1 MLEHKI
7 RRAGDVTIV
16 DLEGRIS
23 LTDALWAASG
33 TVLGEVVRGLVK
45 NGERKILLNLDKVT
59 YVDSSGIGELTGA
72 LASVQRQGGQLKL
85 SNPSSRVTDLL
96 RITRLDT
103 LFEVMDSED
112 SAVRSFAAPFAA
124 AG

>member
-7 RRAGDVTIV
+7 RRTGDVTIV

-23 LTDALWAASG
+23 LTDALWAGSG
-33 TVLGEVVRGLVK
+33 SVLGEVVRGLVK

-85 SNPSSRVTDLL
+85 VNPSPRIIDLL

-103 LFEVMDSED
+103 LFEVMDNES
-112 SAVRSFAAPFAA
+112 SAIRSFAGPLAA